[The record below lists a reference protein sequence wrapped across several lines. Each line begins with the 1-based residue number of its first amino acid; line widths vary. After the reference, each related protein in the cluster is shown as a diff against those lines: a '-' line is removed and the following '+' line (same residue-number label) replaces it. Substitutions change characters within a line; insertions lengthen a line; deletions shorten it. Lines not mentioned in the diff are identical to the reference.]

1 MFAYRRFFSSLGFKY
16 LLAIAVI
23 AVGDWLF
30 YRNQWFGSG
39 FGIFAAAIAVAA
51 LAGRP
56 AILRDRTAL
65 VAWIA
70 SLAFAAALILDPSL
84 LAWLL
89 FGAALGIA
97 ILKPRTGPFDDA
109 WRWFQRLV
117 WQTATSSILPML
129 DLARLSRLKAK
140 MRARGRPVR
149 AVPLRTL
156 ASTVALPLV
165 GTAVFLML
173 FADANP
179 VIRDWLGDQSIG
191 DFAVLRPF
199 LWGLLLLFAWNALRP
214 RVART
219 LIPSFDGTGDV
230 RIPGVT
236 VASVTL
242 SLVMFNALF
251 ALQNGMDVAWLWGLV
266 PLPNDMNMAEY
277 AHRGAYP
284 LIGTALLAGLF
295 VLVTLR
301 PGSATAAVPLIRW
314 LVTLW
319 IAQNILLVASSALR
333 TMDYVEAYSLTLL
346 RLAALEWMALVA
358 LGLVFILWRM
368 LAGKSGPWLINANAG
383 AAMLLLSG
391 AAFVDH
397 GEIVARWNVTHAREV
412 GGKGV
417 HLDLCYMRGLGS
429 SALLPLVEL
438 ERNPRLSDEFR
449 ERVVATRIAVRRD
462 IRFSER
468 FGVWTLRNRSRS
480 AEADATIGS
489 RPLQSLA
496 AGHRDCNGRVLAPYV
511 APIVP
516 PPVVAA
522 PAEPSPSP
530 AAAQAAAAA
539 TAAQAAATAAR
550 TAAAPPPPLT
560 DGSVQ

>member
-1 MFAYRRFFSSLGFKY
+1 MVATIGLAHRRCSAVPIIKGTAMPAFRRFVASLGFKY
-16 LLAIAVI
+16 LVAVAVI

-39 FGIFAAAIAVAA
+39 LGIFAAALTLAA

-56 AILRDRTAL
+56 AVVRDRVAL
-65 VAWIA
+65 FMWFS
-70 SLAFAAALILDPSL
+70 SLAFAGALVLDPSL

-89 FGAALGIA
+89 FGASLGVA

-109 WRWFQRLV
+109 WRWSQRLA
-117 WQTATSSILPML
+117 WQTMTSSVLPLL

-140 MRARGRPVR
+140 MRARGRP
-149 AVPLRTL
+149 LR
-156 ASTVALPLV
+156 ALPLRALV
-165 GTAVFLML
+165 STLALPLAGTLVFLIL

-179 VIRDWLGDQSIG
+179 VIRDWLGDQHIG

-199 LWGLLLLFAWNALRP
+199 LWALLLLFAWNALRP
-214 RVART
+214 RLARH

-242 SLVMFNALF
+242 SLLMFNALF

-266 PLPNDMNMAEY
+266 PLPDDMTMAEY

-301 PGSATAAVPLIRW
+301 PGSQTAATPAIRW

-319 IAQNILLVASSALR
+319 IAQNVLLVASSGLR
-333 TMDYVEAYSLTLL
+333 TIDYVEAYSLTLL

-368 LAGKSGPWLINANAG
+368 LSGKSGPWLINANAG
-383 AAMLLLSG
+383 AALLLLSV

-397 GEIVARWNVTHAREV
+397 GAIVARWNTSHAREV

-417 HLDLCYMRGLGS
+417 HLDLCYMHQLGS
-429 SALLPLVEL
+429 SALLPLIEL
-438 ERNPRLSDEFR
+438 ERNPRLTADFR
-449 ERVVATRIAVRRD
+449 QRVTATRIARRNAIRWDEEAGFWTVRARQ
-462 IRFSER
+462 RAR
-468 FGVWTLRNRSRS
+468 Q
-480 AEADATIGS
+480 ADAIVTANGLPTIAVS
-489 RPLQSLA
+489 D
-496 AGHRDCNGRVLAPYV
+496 RDCHGRLYNP
-511 APIVP
+511 P
-516 PPVVAA
+516 PPVATAPSTSNLPTPPAPLTPAA
-522 PAEPSPSP
+522 P
-530 AAAQAAAAA
+530 
-539 TAAQAAATAAR
+539 R
-550 TAAAPPPPLT
+550 
-560 DGSVQ
+560 